1 MSNKFSKAPFKYQH
15 PITSTPPHKH
25 LIITK
30 LHLFTNTPHNRSP
43 LPFAPHAMRIFSGA
57 GGTTAINAGDAHYG
71 RHAGFTG
78 SNTQRYINL
87 VNYTTENK

>member
-1 MSNKFSKAPFKYQH
+1 MSSQSKPRDLNKKAENEKNNQH
-15 PITSTPPHKH
+15 TPPDRH
-25 LIITK
+25 
-30 LHLFTNTPHNRSP
+30 PPYDGVR
-43 LPFAPHAMRIFSGA
+43 